1 MILSITVNPSVDISY
16 NIENLKI
23 DDVNRVE
30 LVNKDA
36 GGKGIHVS
44 YVLNELGEKVIN
56 SGFVGGKLGEFIE
69 KRLDERKISHDF
81 IKLDDETRNCIAI
94 IHNNKQT
101 EILEKGPKIGLEKEK
116 EFLDHLEKLSKNIEI
131 INISGSL
138 PKGLDASFYQK
149 IIKFAK
155 ENKIFVS
162 LDTSGNTLKEIV
174 KGEIKPDLIKPN
186 ETEIKDIIEK
196 EFPEN
201 EEEIRKIFEKAPLKD
216 IPYVIVSQGKD
227 GALFKIKNK
236 IYKAKVPKVKAINPV
251 GSGDS
256 TLAGALSAIFNKEDD
271 EDFIKK
277 SMTCGLLNVLNE
289 EIAHININDF
299 DKYKEKIEIKELIWK
314 FQKKN

>member
-1 MILSITVNPSVDISY
+1 MILSITANPSVDISY

-44 YVLNELGEKVIN
+44 YVLNELGENVIN

-94 IHNNKQT
+94 IHDNKQT
-101 EILEKGPKIGLEKEK
+101 EILEKGPTISFEKEK

>member
-1 MILSITVNPSVDISY
+1 MILTITANPSVDISY

-44 YVLNELGEKVIN
+44 YVLSELGENVTN

-81 IKLDDETRNCIAI
+81 IKLEDETRNCIAI
-94 IHNNKQT
+94 IHDNNQT
-101 EILEKGPKIGLEKEK
+101 EILEKGPKLELEKEK
-116 EFLDHLEKLSKNIEI
+116 EFLDHMEKISKNIEI

-149 IIKFAK
+149 IIKFSK

-201 EEEIRKIFEKAPLKD
+201 EEEIRKIFDKSPLKD
-216 IPYVIVSQGKD
+216 IPYVIISQGKD
-227 GALFKIKNK
+227 GAIFKIKNK

-256 TLAGALSAIFNKEDD
+256 TLAGALSAIYNKEDD

-277 SMTCGLLNVLNE
+277 SMTCGLLNALNE

-299 DKYKEKIEIKELIWK
+299 DKYKEKIEIKELI
-314 FQKKN
+314 

>member
-1 MILSITVNPSVDISY
+1 MILTITANPSVDISY

-44 YVLNELGEKVIN
+44 YVLNELGENVIN

-94 IHNNKQT
+94 IHDNKQT

-116 EFLDHLEKLSKNIEI
+116 EFLNYLEKISQNIEI
-131 INISGSL
+131 MNISGSL
-138 PKGLDASFYQK
+138 PKGLDTSFYQK

-201 EEEIRKIFEKAPLKD
+201 EEEIRKIFEKSPLKD
-216 IPYVIVSQGKD
+216 IPYVIISQGKD
-227 GALFKIKNK
+227 GAIFKIKNK
-236 IYKAKVPKVKAINPV
+236 IYKAIVPKVKAINPV

-299 DKYKEKIEIKELIWK
+299 DKYKEKIEIKELI
-314 FQKKN
+314 

>member
-1 MILSITVNPSVDISY
+1 MILSITANPSVDISY

-94 IHNNKQT
+94 IHDNKQT

-116 EFLDHLEKLSKNIEI
+116 EFLAHLEKLSKNIEI

-201 EEEIRKIFEKAPLKD
+201 EEEIRKIFDKSPLKD

-271 EDFIKK
+271 ENFIKK
-277 SMTCGLLNVLNE
+277 SMTCGILNVLNE

-299 DKYKEKIEIKELIWK
+299 DKYKEKIEIKELI
-314 FQKKN
+314 

>member
-1 MILSITVNPSVDISY
+1 MILTITANPSVDISY
-16 NIENLKI
+16 DIENLKI

-44 YVLNELGEKVIN
+44 YVLSELGENVIN

-81 IKLDDETRNCIAI
+81 IKLEDETRNCIAI
-94 IHNNKQT
+94 IHDNNQT
-101 EILEKGPKIGLEKEK
+101 EILEKGPKLELEKEK
-116 EFLDHLEKLSKNIEI
+116 EFLDHLEKISKNIEI

-201 EEEIRKIFEKAPLKD
+201 EEEIRKIFDKSPLKD
-216 IPYVIVSQGKD
+216 IPYVIISQGKN
-227 GALFKIKNK
+227 GAIFKIKNK

-256 TLAGALSAIFNKEDD
+256 TLAGALSAIYNKEDD

-299 DKYKEKIEIKELIWK
+299 DKYKEKIEIKELI
-314 FQKKN
+314 

>member
-1 MILSITVNPSVDISY
+1 MILTITANPSVDISY

-44 YVLNELGEKVIN
+44 YVLSELGENVIN

-81 IKLDDETRNCIAI
+81 IKLEDETRNCIAI
-94 IHNNKQT
+94 IHDNNQT
-101 EILEKGPKIGLEKEK
+101 EILEKGPKLELEKEK
-116 EFLDHLEKLSKNIEI
+116 EYLDHLEKISKNIEI

-155 ENKIFVS
+155 EKKIFVS

-201 EEEIRKIFEKAPLKD
+201 EEEIRKIFDKSPLKD
-216 IPYVIVSQGKD
+216 IPHIILSQGKD
-227 GALFKIKNK
+227 GAIFKIKNK

-256 TLAGALSAIFNKEDD
+256 TLAGALSAIYNKEDD

-289 EIAHININDF
+289 EIAHININNF
-299 DKYKEKIEIKELIWK
+299 DKYKEKIEIKELI
-314 FQKKN
+314 

>member
-1 MILSITVNPSVDISY
+1 MILSITANPSVDISY

-94 IHNNKQT
+94 IHDNRQT
-101 EILEKGPKIGLEKEK
+101 EILEKGPTISFEKEK
-116 EFLDHLEKLSKNIEI
+116 EFLAHLEKISKNIEI

-201 EEEIRKIFEKAPLKD
+201 EDEIRKIFEKSPLKD
-216 IPYVIVSQGKD
+216 IPYVIISQGKD
-227 GALFKIKNK
+227 GAIFKIKNK

-256 TLAGALSAIFNKEDD
+256 TLAGALSAIYNKEDD

-299 DKYKEKIEIKELIWK
+299 DKYKEKIEIKELI
-314 FQKKN
+314 

>member
-1 MILSITVNPSVDISY
+1 MILTITANPSVDISY

-44 YVLNELGEKVIN
+44 YVLSELGEKVTN

-81 IKLDDETRNCIAI
+81 IKLEDETRNCIAI
-94 IHNNKQT
+94 IHDNNQT
-101 EILEKGPKIGLEKEK
+101 EILEKGPKLELEKEK
-116 EFLDHLEKLSKNIEI
+116 EFLDHLEKISKNIEI

-201 EEEIRKIFEKAPLKD
+201 EEEIRKIFDKSPLKD
-216 IPYVIVSQGKD
+216 ISYVIISQGKD
-227 GALFKIKNK
+227 GAIFKIKNK

-256 TLAGALSAIFNKEDD
+256 TLAGALSAIYNKENDQ
-271 EDFIKK
+271 DFIKK

-289 EIAHININDF
+289 EIAHINVNDF
-299 DKYKEKIEIKELIWK
+299 DKYKEKIEIKELI
-314 FQKKN
+314 

>member
-1 MILSITVNPSVDISY
+1 MILSITANPSVDISY

-94 IHNNKQT
+94 IHDNNQT

-201 EEEIRKIFEKAPLKD
+201 EEEIRKIFEKSPLKD
-216 IPYVIVSQGKD
+216 IPYVIISQGKD
-227 GALFKIKNK
+227 GAIFKIKNK
-236 IYKAKVPKVKAINPV
+236 IYKAIVPKVKAINPV

-299 DKYKEKIEIKELIWK
+299 DKYKEKIEIKELI
-314 FQKKN
+314 

>member
-1 MILSITVNPSVDISY
+1 MILSITANPSVDISY

-81 IKLDDETRNCIAI
+81 IKLEDETRNCIAI
-94 IHNNKQT
+94 IHDNKQT
-101 EILEKGPKIGLEKEK
+101 EILEKGPTISFEKEK
-116 EFLDHLEKLSKNIEI
+116 EFLDHLEKISKNIEI

-216 IPYVIVSQGKD
+216 IPYVIISQGKD
-227 GALFKIKNK
+227 GAIFKIKNK

-256 TLAGALSAIFNKEDD
+256 TLAGALSAIYNKEDD

-277 SMTCGLLNVLNE
+277 SMTCGLLNVLDE

-299 DKYKEKIEIKELIWK
+299 DKYKEKIEIKELI
-314 FQKKN
+314 

>member
-1 MILSITVNPSVDISY
+1 MILSITANPSVDISY

-94 IHNNKQT
+94 IHDNKQT

-116 EFLDHLEKLSKNIEI
+116 EFLAHLEKLSKNIEI

-201 EEEIRKIFEKAPLKD
+201 EEEIRKIFDKSPLKD

-236 IYKAKVPKVKAINPV
+236 MYKAKVPKVKAINPV

-299 DKYKEKIEIKELIWK
+299 DKYKEKIEIKELI
-314 FQKKN
+314 

>member
-1 MILSITVNPSVDISY
+1 MILTITANPSVDISY
-16 NIENLKI
+16 NIENIKI

-94 IHNNKQT
+94 IHDNKQT

-116 EFLDHLEKLSKNIEI
+116 EFLAHLEKLSKNIEI

-155 ENKIFVS
+155 ENKIFAS

-201 EEEIRKIFEKAPLKD
+201 EEEIRKIFEKSPLKD
-216 IPYVIVSQGKD
+216 IPYVIISQGKD
-227 GALFKIKNK
+227 GAIFKVKNK

-299 DKYKEKIEIKELIWK
+299 DKYKEKIEIKELI
-314 FQKKN
+314 

>member
-1 MILSITVNPSVDISY
+1 MILSITANPSVDISY

-56 SGFVGGKLGEFIE
+56 SGFVGGKFGEFIE

-94 IHNNKQT
+94 IHDNKQT
-101 EILEKGPKIGLEKEK
+101 EILEKGPTISFEKEK
-116 EFLDHLEKLSKNIEI
+116 EFLDHLEEISKNIEI

-216 IPYVIVSQGKD
+216 IPYVIISQGKD
-227 GALFKIKNK
+227 GAIFKIKNK

-256 TLAGALSAIFNKEDD
+256 TLAGALSAIYNKEDD

-299 DKYKEKIEIKELIWK
+299 DKYKEKIEIKELI
-314 FQKKN
+314 

>member
-94 IHNNKQT
+94 IHDNKQT
-101 EILEKGPKIGLEKEK
+101 EILEKGPTISFEKEK
-116 EFLDHLEKLSKNIEI
+116 EFLAHLEKISKNIEI

-299 DKYKEKIEIKELIWK
+299 DKYKEKIEIKELI
-314 FQKKN
+314 

>member
-1 MILSITVNPSVDISY
+1 MILTITANPSVDISY

-94 IHNNKQT
+94 IHDNKQT
-101 EILEKGPKIGLEKEK
+101 EILEKGPTISFEKEK

-299 DKYKEKIEIKELIWK
+299 DKYKEKIEIKELI
-314 FQKKN
+314 

>member
-1 MILSITVNPSVDISY
+1 MILTITANPSVDISY
-16 NIENLKI
+16 NIKNFKI

-44 YVLNELGEKVIN
+44 YVLNELGENVTN

-81 IKLDDETRNCIAI
+81 IKLEDETRNCIAI
-94 IHNNKQT
+94 IHGNNQT
-101 EILEKGPKIGLEKEK
+101 EILEKGPKLELEKEK
-116 EFLDHLEKLSKNIEI
+116 EFLDHLEKISKNIEI
-131 INISGSL
+131 INMSGSL

-201 EEEIRKIFEKAPLKD
+201 EEEIRKIFDKYPLKD
-216 IPYVIVSQGKD
+216 IPYVIISQGKD
-227 GALFKIKNK
+227 GAIFKIKNK

-256 TLAGALSAIFNKEDD
+256 TLAGALSAIYNKEDD

-299 DKYKEKIEIKELIWK
+299 DKYKEKIEIKELI
-314 FQKKN
+314 

>member
-1 MILSITVNPSVDISY
+1 MILSITANPSVDISY

-44 YVLNELGEKVIN
+44 YVLNELGENVIN

-94 IHNNKQT
+94 IHDNKQT
-101 EILEKGPKIGLEKEK
+101 EILEKGPTISFEKEK
-116 EFLDHLEKLSKNIEI
+116 EFLAYLEKISKNIEI

-201 EEEIRKIFEKAPLKD
+201 EEEIRKIFDKAPLKD
-216 IPYVIVSQGKD
+216 IPYVIISQGKD
-227 GALFKIKNK
+227 GAIFKIKNK

-256 TLAGALSAIFNKEDD
+256 TLAGALSAIFNIEDD

>member
-1 MILSITVNPSVDISY
+1 MILSITANPSVDISY

-94 IHNNKQT
+94 IHDNNQT

-138 PKGLDASFYQK
+138 PKGLDTSFYQK

-201 EEEIRKIFEKAPLKD
+201 EEEIRKIFEKSPLKD
-216 IPYVIVSQGKD
+216 IPYVIISQGKD
-227 GALFKIKNK
+227 GAIFKIKNK

-256 TLAGALSAIFNKEDD
+256 TLAGALSAIYNKEDD

-299 DKYKEKIEIKELIWK
+299 DKYKEKIEIKELI
-314 FQKKN
+314 

>member
-1 MILSITVNPSVDISY
+1 MILSITANPSVDISY

-56 SGFVGGKLGEFIE
+56 SGFVGGKFGEFIE

-94 IHNNKQT
+94 IHDNKQT
-101 EILEKGPKIGLEKEK
+101 EILEKGPTISFEKEK
-116 EFLDHLEKLSKNIEI
+116 EFLAYLEKISKNIEI

-216 IPYVIVSQGKD
+216 IPYVIISQGKD
-227 GALFKIKNK
+227 GAIFKIKNK

-256 TLAGALSAIFNKEDD
+256 TLAGALSAIYNKEDD

>member
-1 MILSITVNPSVDISY
+1 MILTITANPSVDISY

-44 YVLNELGEKVIN
+44 YVLNELGENVTN

-69 KRLDERKISHDF
+69 KRLDERKIPHDF
-81 IKLDDETRNCIAI
+81 IKLEDETRNCIAI
-94 IHNNKQT
+94 IHDNNQT
-101 EILEKGPKIGLEKEK
+101 EILEKGPKLELEKEK
-116 EFLDHLEKLSKNIEI
+116 EFLAHLERISKNIEI

-138 PKGLDASFYQK
+138 PKGLNASFYQK

-201 EEEIRKIFEKAPLKD
+201 EEEIRKIFEKSPLKD
-216 IPYVIVSQGKD
+216 ISYVIISQGKD
-227 GALFKIKNK
+227 GAIFKIKNK

-256 TLAGALSAIFNKEDD
+256 TLAGALSAIYNKEDNQ
-271 EDFIKK
+271 DFIKK

-299 DKYKEKIEIKELIWK
+299 DKYKEKIEIKELI
-314 FQKKN
+314 

>member
-1 MILSITVNPSVDISY
+1 MILTITANPSVDISY

-69 KRLDERKISHDF
+69 KRLDERKISHNF

-94 IHNNKQT
+94 IHDNNQT

-201 EEEIRKIFEKAPLKD
+201 EEEIRKIFEKSPLKD
-216 IPYVIVSQGKD
+216 IPYVIISQGKD
-227 GALFKIKNK
+227 GAIFKIKNK

-299 DKYKEKIEIKELIWK
+299 DKYKEKIEIKELI
-314 FQKKN
+314 

>member
-1 MILSITVNPSVDISY
+1 MILTITANPSVDISY

-44 YVLNELGEKVIN
+44 YVLNELGENVIN

-81 IKLDDETRNCIAI
+81 IKLEEETRNCIAI
-94 IHNNKQT
+94 IHDNNQT

-116 EFLDHLEKLSKNIEI
+116 EFLNYLEKISQNIEI
-131 INISGSL
+131 MNISGSL
-138 PKGLDASFYQK
+138 PKGLDTSFYQK

-201 EEEIRKIFEKAPLKD
+201 EEEIRKIFEKSPLKD
-216 IPYVIVSQGKD
+216 IPYVIISQGKD
-227 GALFKIKNK
+227 GAIFKIKNK
-236 IYKAKVPKVKAINPV
+236 IYKAIVPKVKAINPV

-299 DKYKEKIEIKELIWK
+299 DKYKEKIEIKELI
-314 FQKKN
+314 

>member
-1 MILSITVNPSVDISY
+1 MILSITANPSVDISY

-81 IKLDDETRNCIAI
+81 IKLEDETRNCIAI
-94 IHNNKQT
+94 IHDNKQT

-201 EEEIRKIFEKAPLKD
+201 EEEIRKIFDKYPLKD
-216 IPYVIVSQGKD
+216 IPYVIISQGKD
-227 GALFKIKNK
+227 GAIFKIKNK

-256 TLAGALSAIFNKEDD
+256 TLAGALSAIYNKEDD

-299 DKYKEKIEIKELIWK
+299 DKYKEKIEIKELI
-314 FQKKN
+314 

>member
-1 MILSITVNPSVDISY
+1 MILSITANPSVDISY

-94 IHNNKQT
+94 IHDNKQT

-116 EFLDHLEKLSKNIEI
+116 EFLAHLEKLSKNIEI

-149 IIKFAK
+149 IVKFAK

-201 EEEIRKIFEKAPLKD
+201 EEEIRKIFEKSPLKD
-216 IPYVIVSQGKD
+216 IPYVIISQGKD
-227 GALFKIKNK
+227 GAIFKIKNK

-299 DKYKEKIEIKELIWK
+299 DKYKEKIEIKELI
-314 FQKKN
+314 

>member
-1 MILSITVNPSVDISY
+1 MAWKRKKNFWIIWK
-16 NIENLKI
+16 KI
-23 DDVNRVE
+23 
-30 LVNKDA
+30 
-36 GGKGIHVS
+36 
-44 YVLNELGEKVIN
+44 
-56 SGFVGGKLGEFIE
+56 
-69 KRLDERKISHDF
+69 
-81 IKLDDETRNCIAI
+81 
-94 IHNNKQT
+94 
-101 EILEKGPKIGLEKEK
+101 
-116 EFLDHLEKLSKNIEI
+116 SKNIEI

-201 EEEIRKIFEKAPLKD
+201 EEEIRKIFEKYPLKD
-216 IPYVIVSQGKD
+216 IPYVIISQGKD
-227 GALFKIKNK
+227 GAIFKIKNK
-236 IYKAKVPKVKAINPV
+236 IYKAIVPKVKAINPV

-289 EIAHININDF
+289 EIAHININNF
-299 DKYKEKIEIKELIWK
+299 DKYKEKIEIKELI
-314 FQKKN
+314 

>member
-1 MILSITVNPSVDISY
+1 MILSITANPSVDISY

-44 YVLNELGEKVIN
+44 YVLNELGENVIN

-94 IHNNKQT
+94 IHDNKQT
-101 EILEKGPKIGLEKEK
+101 EILEKGPTISFEKEK
-116 EFLDHLEKLSKNIEI
+116 EFLAYLEKISKNIEI

-201 EEEIRKIFEKAPLKD
+201 EEEIRKIFDKAPLKD
-216 IPYVIVSQGKD
+216 IPYVIISQGKD
-227 GALFKIKNK
+227 GAIFKIKNK

-256 TLAGALSAIFNKEDD
+256 TLAGALSAIYNKEDD

-299 DKYKEKIEIKELIWK
+299 DKYKEKIEIKELI
-314 FQKKN
+314 

>member
-1 MILSITVNPSVDISY
+1 MILSITANPSVDISY

-81 IKLDDETRNCIAI
+81 IKLEDETRNCIAI
-94 IHNNKQT
+94 IHDNNQT

-116 EFLDHLEKLSKNIEI
+116 EFLDHLEEISKNIEI

-216 IPYVIVSQGKD
+216 IPYVIISQGKD
-227 GALFKIKNK
+227 GAIFKIKNK
-236 IYKAKVPKVKAINPV
+236 IYKAKVPNVKAINPV

-299 DKYKEKIEIKELIWK
+299 DKYKEKIEIKELI
-314 FQKKN
+314 

>member
-1 MILSITVNPSVDISY
+1 MILSITANPSVDISY

-44 YVLNELGEKVIN
+44 YVLNELGENVIN

-94 IHNNKQT
+94 IHDNKQT
-101 EILEKGPKIGLEKEK
+101 EILEKGPTISFEKEK

-299 DKYKEKIEIKELIWK
+299 DKYKEKIEIKELI
-314 FQKKN
+314 

>member
-1 MILSITVNPSVDISY
+1 MILTITANPSVDISY

-94 IHNNKQT
+94 IHDNKQT
-101 EILEKGPKIGLEKEK
+101 EILEKGPTISFEKEK

-201 EEEIRKIFEKAPLKD
+201 EEEIRKIFDKSPLKD
-216 IPYVIVSQGKD
+216 IPYVILSQGKE

-299 DKYKEKIEIKELIWK
+299 DKYKEKIEIKELI
-314 FQKKN
+314 

>member
-1 MILSITVNPSVDISY
+1 MILTITANPSVDISY

-44 YVLNELGEKVIN
+44 YVLNELGENVIN

-94 IHNNKQT
+94 IHDNKQT
-101 EILEKGPKIGLEKEK
+101 EILEKGPTISFEKEK

-201 EEEIRKIFEKAPLKD
+201 EEEIRKIFEKSPLKD
-216 IPYVIVSQGKD
+216 IPYVIISQGKD
-227 GALFKIKNK
+227 GAIFKIKNK

-256 TLAGALSAIFNKEDD
+256 TLAGALSAIYNKEDD

-299 DKYKEKIEIKELIWK
+299 DKYKEKIEIKELI
-314 FQKKN
+314 

>member
-1 MILSITVNPSVDISY
+1 MILSITANPSVDISY

-81 IKLDDETRNCIAI
+81 IKLEDETRNCIAI
-94 IHNNKQT
+94 IHDNNQT

-116 EFLDHLEKLSKNIEI
+116 EFLAHLEKISKNIEI

-201 EEEIRKIFEKAPLKD
+201 EEEIRKIFEKSPLKD
-216 IPYVIVSQGKD
+216 IPYVIISQGKD
-227 GALFKIKNK
+227 GAIFKIKNK

-256 TLAGALSAIFNKEDD
+256 TLAGALSVIFNKEDD

-299 DKYKEKIEIKELIWK
+299 DKYKEKIEIKELI
-314 FQKKN
+314 

>member
-1 MILSITVNPSVDISY
+1 MILTITANPSVDISY

-44 YVLNELGEKVIN
+44 YVLNELGENVTN

-81 IKLDDETRNCIAI
+81 IKLEEETRNCIAI
-94 IHNNKQT
+94 IHDNNQT

-116 EFLDHLEKLSKNIEI
+116 EFLDYLEKISQNIEI

-138 PKGLDASFYQK
+138 PKGLDTSFYQK

-201 EEEIRKIFEKAPLKD
+201 EEEIRKIFEKSPLKD
-216 IPYVIVSQGKD
+216 ITYIIVSQGKD
-227 GALFKIKNK
+227 GAIFKIKNK

-256 TLAGALSAIFNKEDD
+256 TLAGALSAIYNKEDD

>member
-1 MILSITVNPSVDISY
+1 MILTITANPSVDISY

-81 IKLDDETRNCIAI
+81 IKLEDETRNCIAI
-94 IHNNKQT
+94 IHDNKQT
-101 EILEKGPKIGLEKEK
+101 EILEKGPTISFEKEK

-299 DKYKEKIEIKELIWK
+299 DKYKEKIEIKELI
-314 FQKKN
+314 

>member
-1 MILSITVNPSVDISY
+1 MILSITANPSVDISY

-44 YVLNELGEKVIN
+44 YVLNELGENVIN

-94 IHNNKQT
+94 IHDNKQT
-101 EILEKGPKIGLEKEK
+101 EILEKGPTISFEKEK
-116 EFLDHLEKLSKNIEI
+116 EFLAYLEKISKNIEI

-201 EEEIRKIFEKAPLKD
+201 EEEIRKIFDKAPLKD
-216 IPYVIVSQGKD
+216 IPYVIISQGKD
-227 GALFKIKNK
+227 GAIFKIKNK

>member
-1 MILSITVNPSVDISY
+1 MILSITANPSVDISY

-94 IHNNKQT
+94 IHDNKQT

-116 EFLDHLEKLSKNIEI
+116 EFLAHLEKLSKNIEI

-155 ENKIFVS
+155 ENRIFVS

-201 EEEIRKIFEKAPLKD
+201 EEEIRKIFEKSPLKD
-216 IPYVIVSQGKD
+216 IPYVIISQGKD
-227 GALFKIKNK
+227 GAIFKVKNK

-277 SMTCGLLNVLNE
+277 SMTFGLLNVLNE

-299 DKYKEKIEIKELIWK
+299 DKYKEKIEIKELI
-314 FQKKN
+314 

>member
-1 MILSITVNPSVDISY
+1 MILSITANPSVDISY

-69 KRLDERKISHDF
+69 IRLDERKISHDF

-94 IHNNKQT
+94 IHDNKQT

-116 EFLDHLEKLSKNIEI
+116 EFLAHLEKLSKNIEI

-201 EEEIRKIFEKAPLKD
+201 EEEIRKIFDKSPLKD

-271 EDFIKK
+271 ENFIKK
-277 SMTCGLLNVLNE
+277 SMTCGILNVLNE

-299 DKYKEKIEIKELIWK
+299 DKYKEKIEIKELI
-314 FQKKN
+314 

>member
-1 MILSITVNPSVDISY
+1 MILSITANPSVDISY

-94 IHNNKQT
+94 IHDNNQT
-101 EILEKGPKIGLEKEK
+101 EILEKGPKISLEKEK
-116 EFLDHLEKLSKNIEI
+116 EFLAHLEKLSKNIEI

-216 IPYVIVSQGKD
+216 IPYVIISQGKD
-227 GALFKIKNK
+227 GAIFKIKNK

-256 TLAGALSAIFNKEDD
+256 TLAGALSAIYNKEDD

-299 DKYKEKIEIKELIWK
+299 DKYKEKIEIKELI
-314 FQKKN
+314 

>member
-1 MILSITVNPSVDISY
+1 MILSITANPSVDISY

-94 IHNNKQT
+94 IHDNKQT

-116 EFLDHLEKLSKNIEI
+116 EFLAHLEKLSKNIEI

-201 EEEIRKIFEKAPLKD
+201 EEEIRKIFEKSPLKD
-216 IPYVIVSQGKD
+216 IPYVIISQGKD
-227 GALFKIKNK
+227 GAIFKIKNK

-299 DKYKEKIEIKELIWK
+299 DKYKEKIEIKELI
-314 FQKKN
+314 

>member
-94 IHNNKQT
+94 IHDNKQT

-116 EFLDHLEKLSKNIEI
+116 EFLDHLEKISKNIEI

-201 EEEIRKIFEKAPLKD
+201 EEEIRKIFEKSPLKD
-216 IPYVIVSQGKD
+216 IPYVIISQGKD
-227 GALFKIKNK
+227 GAIFKIKNK

-256 TLAGALSAIFNKEDD
+256 TLAGALSAIYNKEDD

-299 DKYKEKIEIKELIWK
+299 DKYKEKIEIKELI
-314 FQKKN
+314 